1 MTIGTTIKQLRQE
14 QDITQELLAEAL
26 GITSRAVS
34 QWECDR
40 TAPDISQLPAL
51 ANFFDVTTDQLL
63 GVDIKR
69 REEEVEKIID
79 KWSELY
85 DAGETKAII
94 EYLSEKI
101 KIYPKESRLLEHLAQ
116 ALYWYYFLGGKADTD
131 ESKDKISKEIISL
144 CERAIKYSKPT
155 ENYDGPKQTLV
166 FLYTDLGERDKAKE
180 IVETLST
187 TSCTRD
193 MLQADVYEGKEALE
207 KRQWALQ
214 NLMFMMVVLFK
225 QIYADEAYTYE
236 QRLEILETS
245 NALINLIIGDRPNYY
260 YELLSNNTM
269 CIAWCLLNLGDDE
282 KAIDM
287 LELSLEYAEK
297 YETRP
302 NGVRFAPC
310 WLSELDDQ
318 REYEG
323 STNKNTE
330 YDEIYNFITSE
341 KVNFC
346 EKFKGNERFDSF
358 MAKLKA
364 KISNQE

>member
-14 QDITQELLAEAL
+14 QDITQEQLAEAL

-51 ANFFDVTTDQLL
+51 ANFFDVTTDRLL

-69 REEEVEKIID
+69 REEEIKKIID
-79 KWSELY
+79 EWSKLNN
-85 DAGETKAII
+85 AGETKAII
-94 EYLSEKI
+94 EYLKEKI
-101 KIYPKESRLLEHLAQ
+101 KVYPKESILLEHLAQ
-116 ALYWYYFLGGKADTD
+116 ALYWYYFLDGKADTD
-131 ESKDKISKEIISL
+131 EMKDIISKEIISL
-144 CERAIKYSKPT
+144 CERAIKYYKPN
-155 ENYDGPKQTLV
+155 ENCDGSKQTLV

-187 TSCTRD
+187 VSCTRD
-193 MLQADVYEGKEALE
+193 MLEADVYEGKEALE
-207 KRQWALQ
+207 RRQWALKD
-214 NLMFMMVVLFK
+214 LMGMMWLLFK
-225 QIYADEAYTYE
+225 QIYADAAYTYE

-245 NALINLIIGDRPNYY
+245 NAMINLITGERPNFYDSR
-260 YELLSNNTM
+260 LSNNTM
-269 CIAWCLLNLGDDE
+269 CMAWCLFNLGDKE

-302 NGVRFAPC
+302 DGVRYAPC
-310 WLSELDDQ
+310 WLSELEDK
-318 REYEG
+318 REYVG
-323 STNKNTE
+323 NTNKNTA
-330 YDEIYNFITSE
+330 YDEIYNFITS
-341 KVNFC
+341 KQVNFW
-346 EKFKGNERFDSF
+346 EEFKGNERFESL

-364 KISNQE
+364 KISK